1 MHTESVLRQ
10 LRSMRLST
18 MADSLE
24 RRLNTGEQRGLAPE
38 EFVALLVEDEF
49 SARQNRKLSRLI
61 GRANFKPEQACLEDI
76 RYEPPRGFQKK
87 DVVQFTTPT
96 WIEQAHNVVLVGP
109 TGAGKTY
116 LAEAI
121 GLQACK
127 MGYSARKLRY
137 KMLFEELND
146 ARACGQF
153 LKYLRQLQRTTV
165 LIIDDFLMGR
175 VSEDE
180 LGYLLELL
188 EERTQLG
195 PVVLTTQYPVTQW
208 HKLMPNP
215 TLADAIC
222 DRLVHTAIIIN
233 LKSDS
238 MRKTTAQKKAA

>member
-1 MHTESVLRQ
+1 
-10 LRSMRLST
+10 

-24 RRLNTGEQRGLAPE
+24 RRLNAGEQQGLTPE

-49 SARQNRKLSRLI
+49 GTRQQRKLSRLI
-61 GRANFKPEQACLEDI
+61 GRANFKPEQACIENIHYGPTRNLH
-76 RYEPPRGFQKK
+76 KK
-87 DVVQFTTPT
+87 DIMQFTTPT
-96 WIEQAHNVVLVGP
+96 WVQQAHNVVLIGP

-127 MGYSARKLRY
+127 MGFSARKLRY

-146 ARACGQF
+146 ARACGQL
-153 LKYLRQLQRTTV
+153 LKYLKQLQRTAV
-165 LIIDDFLMGR
+165 LIIDDFLMAR
-175 VSEDE
+175 ASEED

-195 PVVLTTQYPVTQW
+195 PVVLTTQYPVAQW

-222 DRLVHTAIIIN
+222 DRLAHTAIIIT
-233 LKSDS
+233 LGGES
-238 MRKTTAQKKAA
+238 MRKAASKKAA

>member
-24 RRLNTGEQRGLAPE
+24 RRLNSGEQRGLAPE

-49 SARQNRKLSRLI
+49 SARQQRKLSRLI
-61 GRANFKPEQACLEDI
+61 GRANFKPEQACLEDV
-76 RYEPPRGFQKK
+76 RYEPSRGFQKK
-87 DVVQFTTPT
+87 DIVQFTTPT
-96 WIEQAHNVVLVGP
+96 WIQQAHNVVLVGP

-153 LKYLRQLQRTTV
+153 LKYLKQLQRTTV
-165 LIIDDFLMGR
+165 LIIDDFLMAR
-175 VSEDE
+175 VSEED

-188 EERTQLG
+188 EERSQLG
-195 PVVLTTQYPVTQW
+195 PVVLTTQYPVAQW

-222 DRLVHTAIIIN
+222 DRLAHTAIAIN
-233 LKSDS
+233 LKGES
-238 MRKTTAQKKAA
+238 MRKATAQKKAA